1 MNTTPPFPPEL
12 WEQTPL
18 AVREYIRTLEA
29 RVAALEATVQRL
41 LERLQ
46 QDSHNS
52 ARPPSSDP
60 PQALRKRA
68 RRGPSGRKRGGQP
81 GHPGQTRALVPTEEV
96 DTIVPVKPQQ
106 CHRCQHPLQG
116 EDPQP
121 HRHQVTDVPPV
132 KPLVTEYQLHRLSCP
147 ACGTATRADVPPGVP
162 TGGFGPRVQAMVALC
177 TGA

>member
-12 WEQTPL
+12 WEQTPI
-18 AVREYIRTLEA
+18 AVREYIHTLEA

-52 ARPPSSDP
+52 SRPPSSDP
-60 PQALRKRA
+60 PQALRQRP

-81 GHPGQTRALVPTEEV
+81 GHQGQSRAVVPIEEV
-96 DTIVPVKPQQ
+96 DAVVPVKPRH

-121 HRHQVTDVPPV
+121 SRHQVTEVPPM
-132 KPLVTEYQLHRLSCP
+132 KPVVTEYQMHR
-147 ACGTATRADVPPGVP
+147 
-162 TGGFGPRVQAMVALC
+162 
-177 TGA
+177 